1 MSGRKILCGIH
12 MVALPQP
19 IFQTVRCDFD
29 TSTLTLQLKFVILIL
44 QAMQNFVWN
53 FAVFLVAFASFTT
66 YSLSVSDTLS
76 VGTAFVSLG
85 KL

>member
-1 MSGRKILCGIH
+1 MQRLNQIN
-12 MVALPQP
+12 
-19 IFQTVRCDFD
+19 
-29 TSTLTLQLKFVILIL
+29 TSTYFPFSKLCNVISISTLELKFVILIL

>member
-1 MSGRKILCGIH
+1 MHIWIMAAFKSNYYLN
-12 MVALPQP
+12 LFS
-19 IFQTVRCDFD
+19 IFQTVKCDFD
-29 TSTLTLQLKFVILIL
+29 INLRTKLVILIL

>member
-1 MSGRKILCGIH
+1 MAAFKSNYYLNLFSIL
-12 MVALPQP
+12 
-19 IFQTVRCDFD
+19 QTVRCDFD
-29 TSTLTLQLKFVILIL
+29 INLTAKFFFFLIL